1 MIMILPSK
9 DLLNVKCVILL
20 KILMTRVA
28 LKEVFS
34 LQSLRHTKPC
44 ARLVPRHK
52 SCYYCIS
59 LAWNRLVNPGLCSY
73 YWRGE
78 QRWVSELTMTNPTLS
93 HPTAIPHL
101 LWTTSCQLLF
111 TYPTHRPR
119 RYTVMGGDSHE
130 QEDESKQ
137 WSAVSYPHIVSQR
150 DTVGPRSRA
159 PGVAR
164 SGWSLM

>member
-1 MIMILPSK
+1 MTCKLILKSTQTVP
-9 DLLNVKCVILL
+9 
-20 KILMTRVA
+20 
-28 LKEVFS
+28 
-34 LQSLRHTKPC
+34 LRHTKPC

-52 SCYYCIS
+52 SRYYCIS